1 GRGQIQVLHPN
12 RGCFLFVF
20 IAEGCLGFYTTF
32 AVLASRSPELLELD
46 LLKYNPTTAEI
57 QAFKKIQECYQESPL
72 KSTFLDASFLV
83 RKISISLSQECLES
97 LKTPFF

>member
-1 GRGQIQVLHPN
+1 MKITVATFSLLLVLAL
-12 RGCFLFVF
+12 CSQY
-20 IAEGCLGFYTTF
+20 AEGCLGFYTTF

-72 KSTFLDASFLV
+72 KSTFLDASFL
-83 RKISISLSQECLES
+83 ISISLSQECLES